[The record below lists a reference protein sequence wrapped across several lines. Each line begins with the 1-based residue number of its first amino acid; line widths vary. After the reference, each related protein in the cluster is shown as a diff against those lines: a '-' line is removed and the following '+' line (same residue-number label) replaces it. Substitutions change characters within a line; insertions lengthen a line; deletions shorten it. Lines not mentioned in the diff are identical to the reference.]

1 MVKKDIMTGTSGIS
15 AYQNGLMTQLLRCTT
30 TLCFLMEFTDLYFFA
45 IFLIC
50 RYENPYNMN
59 EHDALFSINLFQ

>member
-1 MVKKDIMTGTSGIS
+1 
-15 AYQNGLMTQLLRCTT
+15 
-30 TLCFLMEFTDLYFFA
+30 MEFTDLYFFA